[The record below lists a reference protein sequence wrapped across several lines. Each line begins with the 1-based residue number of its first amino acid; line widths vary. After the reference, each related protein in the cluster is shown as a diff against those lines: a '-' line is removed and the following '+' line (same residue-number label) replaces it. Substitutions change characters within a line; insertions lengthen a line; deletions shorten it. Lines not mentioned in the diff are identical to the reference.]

1 MGRKKTKDEIEA
13 LFEIS
18 KALTSD
24 MYIED
29 ILKLIVNVTAE
40 VFKSKICSI
49 LLYDEKEKVLKIRA
63 TQAMSDEYLKKPAL
77 KPGEGIAGKV
87 FESKKPFIVEDVR
100 EEKEYKY
107 RDIAI
112 KEGLVSLLSVPMI
125 VRNKAIGV
133 LNVYTTQPHKF
144 TKKEIEII
152 SSIANQAAIVIENTE
167 LMVKT
172 KILEE
177 ELETRKKIERAK
189 GILMKEEGITEE
201 EAYNRLRKFSMDR
214 RMSMKEV
221 AEAIILA
228 HELKKS

>member
-1 MGRKKTKDEIEA
+1 
-13 LFEIS
+13 
-18 KALTSD
+18 
-24 MYIED
+24 
-29 ILKLIVNVTAE
+29 
-40 VFKSKICSI
+40 
-49 LLYDEKEKVLKIRA
+49 
-63 TQAMSDEYLKKPAL
+63 
-77 KPGEGIAGKV
+77 
-87 FESKKPFIVEDVR
+87 
-100 EEKEYKY
+100 
-107 RDIAI
+107 
-112 KEGLVSLLSVPMI
+112 MI